1 MHNGHLLR
9 RMTVSI
15 CFCLLLAGGK
25 LSAITIQVDHIKLYG
40 THSWP
45 PQFGIRISQLLAF
58 RLACFPGIRAAAP
71 SLPQAQYRLTG
82 SMELSHTRIQLVTS
96 LYRRGSTYPVARTE
110 GKGSSTEEMYS
121 LVEACA
127 NTLAATLPGIPRK
140 AGGPQGLD
148 IAFCINLSGS
158 MALLAGD
165 IRRGVLETLNMLERT
180 VPLTGIR
187 FALLLYRGGRVFR
200 TVSFSGDRHAILAAL
215 ENASGWT
222 APGETHNLH
231 HVLDQALAL
240 PWSSRAA
247 RILVLYSN
255 HAGTAFTDSISARC
269 RTRNIRILSLLAPG
283 KGRRESHQVQTLAQ
297 LGEASGGTA
306 VRPAIL
312 IGWENKE
319 GGASLLWDQE
329 FVFLFRHR
337 LPAAQLP
344 LLDPALLHNDQ
355 QVRVFRAESLPDALR
370 IAGSPSRYTLHAGL
384 SGAVHA
390 GLEKLLRRQNIKL
403 GGNRIMGRILLE
415 SGGHRFWCDTTDSA
429 FFNAVRRY
437 REDQVFWLGF
447 HPVPAQHRE
456 MRFTPHPGL
465 FHLPPPGL
473 RIPDLAQAEIGRLIA
488 NPEFYTTRGIA
499 NPPRWYLR
507 VRLLKAV
514 RVS

>member
-1 MHNGHLLR
+1 MQTGRLFRSMCLCTCLLSGAALLPA
-9 RMTVSI
+9 VSI
-15 CFCLLLAGGK
+15 QVEPFK
-25 LSAITIQVDHIKLYG
+25 LHG
-40 THSWP
+40 TRSWP
-45 PQFGIRISQLLAF
+45 PHFGKSLAQLLAF
-58 RLACFPGIRAAAP
+58 RLTLFPGIRAAAP
-71 SLPQAQYRLTG
+71 VLPQAQYRLTA
-82 SMELSHTRIQLVTS
+82 SLELSHNRIQLVTS

-110 GKGSSTEEMYS
+110 GEGSSTEEMYR

-158 MALLAGD
+158 MAPLAAD
-165 IRRGVLETLNMLERT
+165 LRRGVLETLNMLERT
-180 VPLTGIR
+180 VPLSGLR
-187 FALLLYRGGRVFR
+187 FALLLYRGGAVFR

-255 HAGTAFTDSISARC
+255 HAGTAFTDAISARY
-269 RTRNIRILSLLAPG
+269 RARNIRILSLLAPG
-283 KGRRESHQVQTLAQ
+283 KGRRESHQLQTLAL
-297 LGEASGGTA
+297 LGDASGGTA
-306 VRPAIL
+306 VRPPLL
-312 IGWENKE
+312 IGWENKQ

-337 LPAAQLP
+337 LPAAHLP
-344 LLDPALLHNDQ
+344 LLDPTLLHYDQ
-355 QVRVFRAESLPDALR
+355 QVRVFRAQSLPDALR
-370 IAGSPSRYTLHAGL
+370 IAGSPPYHTLHAGL
-384 SGAVHA
+384 SWAVHA
-390 GLEKLLRRQNIKL
+390 GLGKLLRRQNIKV
-403 GGNRIMGRILLE
+403 GGNRVVGRILLE
-415 SGGHRFWCDTTDSA
+415 SGGHRFWCDTTDSL
-429 FFNAVRRY
+429 FFNTVRRY

-488 NPEFYTTRGIA
+488 NPEFYSTNGISS
-499 NPPRWYLR
+499 PPRWYLR